1 MVLVLVCALHMGFGW
16 GRVAP
21 GDAPHK
27 YPPRF
32 TLTVGETLVALVPD
46 NASTSRQ
53 DHESFGL
60 VVTRTGP
67 GVLRVE
73 PTPTIETALAA
84 AKACDTRL
92 QTNTVFGLAGAY
104 RTSSGFHLLVVT
116 GCESV
121 GAVKNARVFRV
132 TKIETVCVGAKKA
145 LGLDASDLCRSNTSS
160 ELRPER
166 KSHKL
171 MKTFLASGNV
181 KRLFFSGDANE
192 FDVTR
197 SFSRMNQSTAMEEH
211 ESEPI
216 SDTNWRRCDGNF
228 LWNRGVGSVFL
239 EGLDKDGQTKAD
251 SLLVPLAFGS
261 WGTEQFDVASLG
273 DKSDETKKTI
283 ATARCSL
290 VARVSTKRVGI
301 RHHCR
306 GADLGGNV
314 ANFVETEQI
323 VEVGVGGLEVEGD
336 TFARDTNKTDTENT
350 ENTETETQKRSYVSS
365 FVILRGSVPTRWA
378 QPLLDLRWKFPLL
391 NMDKSDSKATTKH
404 HLAGL
409 RETYGQVAVLDLLKQ
424 GKTNKESALAA
435 CWRDAIADSG
445 SETSYFPF
453 DLGRQIGFS
462 GDKKALEQMLKVMN
476 KSLTGHGFWFHAKDG
491 ATMSDEKVTD
501 QESHKKE
508 KSASAQKKQAKK
520 HGAQT
525 GVIRVN
531 CKDCLDRTNAA
542 QSALGGK
549 ALSSQLRELGFEPW
563 RLKPMREKH
572 ARLWVAHGDAIAKAY
587 ARTNALRRDVTLFG
601 KRTFVG
607 VCSDLK
613 TALTRWA
620 QSKFSD
626 GTAQDGVRFFLSGG
640 KGAFKAVAGGTGGR
654 HHDETNPAPPKITG
668 CFSSCLNQP
677 CLVEEHDAWALRG
690 YTRASA
696 PRKVTTAPAVSE
708 DS

>member
-1 MVLVLVCALHMGFGW
+1 MGFGW

-53 DHESFGL
+53 DNESFGL

-391 NMDKSDSKATTKH
+391 NMDKADSTATTKH

-501 QESHKKE
+501 QESHKKHYTLDIGWYPGPFVD
-508 KSASAQKKQAKK
+508 STVSS
-520 HGAQT
+520 
-525 GVIRVN
+525 VSR
-531 CKDCLDRTNAA
+531 CLMSVFSMTRLSSVTPTSS
-542 QSALGGK
+542 SAL
-549 ALSSQLRELGFEPW
+549 
-563 RLKPMREKH
+563 
-572 ARLWVAHGDAIAKAY
+572 
-587 ARTNALRRDVTLFG
+587 T
-601 KRTFVG
+601 
-607 VCSDLK
+607 
-613 TALTRWA
+613 
-620 QSKFSD
+620 
-626 GTAQDGVRFFLSGG
+626 
-640 KGAFKAVAGGTGGR
+640 
-654 HHDETNPAPPKITG
+654 
-668 CFSSCLNQP
+668 
-677 CLVEEHDAWALRG
+677 
-690 YTRASA
+690 ASA
-696 PRKVTTAPAVSE
+696 PSDARKAAVTLARVSSVSLQV
-708 DS
+708 DSKSAHKTPPSVGTNSDLLITSSHGRRCANLSFKSFRIDSWSSTDVPHRPDRSNTKTTQVGRCSNVAIASFSILFRSSSGRQSSPGVSVTMCRLSSRKKCPIFIPRVVNG